1 MSLFS
6 VGDLHRCWS
15 NTNQMHLHF
24 PSKFFYQHNQQ
35 FLPICAWNSSFRVV
49 LATPNTSINPSSCTA
64 FTLRSRMITL
74 WFISKSTRSLLMSQL
89 ELRQSSPEQSNFCS
103 FSVCF
108 TFFGHEIE
116 KENVDISIEVC
127 TKCSY
132 YFHIILFVETIK
144 FQTRR
149 QKFTFITD
157 SRYEFIP
164 SNFFCAAAMG
174 SSSRQPDKL
183 QHSAFGSAEAC
194 TAFFFCFRGIARW
207 NTCEFTWW
215 PTWSLVT
222 TQL

>member
-74 WFISKSTRSLLMSQL
+74 WFISKSTRSFLMSQL

-116 KENVDISIEVC
+116 KENVDISIDVC

-132 YFHIILFVETIK
+132 YFHI
-144 FQTRR
+144 
-149 QKFTFITD
+149 
-157 SRYEFIP
+157 
-164 SNFFCAAAMG
+164 SNFICGNYQISNTSSEIHLHHWFAIRIHPVQFFLCSGDGVFIEAA
-174 SSSRQPDKL
+174 RQI
-183 QHSAFGSAEAC
+183 AA
-194 TAFFFCFRGIARW
+194 FCFWLSR
-207 NTCEFTWW
+207 
-215 PTWSLVT
+215 SLHCF
-222 TQL
+222 LLLFSRHC